1 MANNEKVNEKAQLT
15 SLKKSKE
22 FNEVFEKIIK
32 GQKDINDKDKEYILL
47 CAILLFR
54 FYNNDNRYKSYFKL
68 AYYII
73 LKYSLLFNDFKP
85 LYDISM
91 QIGFYPICKV
101 IIDQE
106 LITLDSITEVISQ
119 SVIKTKYVNQREK
132 YIETLEQNNSIKIL
146 IENESNYLAY
156 IAPTSFGKSSLIKD
170 FITQNEFSKIAI
182 IVPTKSLLI
191 QTYNDIKKENLSY
204 KLILH
209 DEMFDKN
216 EKFIGIL
223 TQERASR
230 LLQKG
235 TFFDVIFIDEAHNIL
250 KFNSDNSRGLILSR
264 LIKLNEAKNKNQKV
278 VYLSP
283 LISNTQNLKLE
294 KDQKIY
300 SSEIKHNLKAE
311 DIFLWEKNIVE
322 IFDKFTGKYL
332 KIQDQVGYF
341 QYIKLN
347 SQAKNFI
354 YNFKPINI
362 EKLAKNLYNELDE
375 TSLDVEIE
383 KIIKTLEE
391 EVHKI
396 FYVNKYIRKGIV
408 YIHGKMP
415 NLIKEYLEYSFKQNN
430 KLKYIIANKVILEGI
445 NLPIDTL
452 FITSTRYLDGKE
464 LTNLIGRV
472 NRLNYVFKENDLKKL
487 NPKIH
492 FLNHNDY
499 QGSASARNKIELLRN
514 HDFKDVIENPLLY
527 EYDIDLL
534 TFSKNDY
541 ETKEEV
547 KERRRIKDQNII
559 KSTDFLINGTQ
570 NFSQE
575 ENIYKYFVENNI
587 DEFYNDFEA
596 VVPIISEKIE
606 FSKVDRNW
614 NNYNLIEK
622 IYELFILKLDD
633 KIKDYE
639 IERLKNLSAQ
649 RYYIYFIEKVQK
661 QSLKQNISM
670 TLHYFKEKAKSFD
683 PYLFIGKSYGEEIRY
698 SNIYNSNKFKDTVY
712 VNLRGKSDEIL
723 VNLSIVKLKIEE
735 DFVSFKLNK
744 LIVFLYDFDLIS
756 KKDYYN
762 YVYGTDNE
770 ELIKLA
776 KLGLSLNIVNKLLE
790 DKQFGNLT
798 VDENGNLV
806 SNNIFN
812 EYIKHQPE
820 LFKFEVNKYLQ

>member
-1 MANNEKVNEKAQLT
+1 MANNEKINEKAQLT
-15 SLKKSKE
+15 SLKKSEE
-22 FNEVFEKIIK
+22 FNIVFEKIIR
-32 GQKDINDKDKEYILL
+32 GEKDINDKDKEYILL

-54 FYNNDNRYKSYFKL
+54 FYNSDNRYKSYFKL

-73 LKYSLLFNDFKP
+73 LKYSLLFNDFRP

-106 LITLDSITEVISQ
+106 LITLDSISEVISQ
-119 SVIKTKYVNQREK
+119 SVVKTKYVNRREK
-132 YIETLEQNNSIKIL
+132 YVETLEQNNSIKKL

-170 FITQNEFSKIAI
+170 FITQNDFLKIAI

-209 DEMFDKN
+209 DEMFDEN

-264 LIKLNEAKNKNQKV
+264 LIKLNQAKNKNQKV

-311 DIFLWEKNIVE
+311 DIFLWERNIVE
-322 IFDKFTGKYL
+322 IFDRFTGKYL
-332 KIQDQVGYF
+332 KVKEQIDYF
-341 QYIKLN
+341 QYIKSN
-347 SQAKNFI
+347 SQAKNFV

-362 EKLAKNLYNELDE
+362 EKLAKNLYDELNE

-415 NLIKEYLEYSFKQNN
+415 NLIKEYLEYSFKQND

-499 QGSASARNKIELLRN
+499 QGTASVRNKIELLRN
-514 HDFKDVIENPLLY
+514 HNFKDIIENPLLY

-534 TFSKNDY
+534 TFSKNDN

-547 KERRRIKDQNII
+547 KERRRIKDQNVIEN
-559 KSTDFLINGTQ
+559 TDFLINGTV

-575 ENIYKYFVENNI
+575 ENIYKYFIENNI
-587 DEFYNDFEA
+587 DEFYNDFEN
-596 VVPIISEKIE
+596 VVSIIIEKIE
-606 FSKVDRNW
+606 VFKADSNW

-639 IERLKNLSAQ
+639 IERLKNSSAQ

-670 TLHYFKEKAKSFD
+670 TLHYFKEKANSLD

-776 KLGLSLNIVNKLLE
+776 KLGLGLNIVNKLLE

-806 SNNIFN
+806 SNSIFD